1 MAYQNIIYT
10 KEQHIATI
18 TLNRPQKLNAVG
30 EEMTIE
36 LENVIADADKDD
48 NVRVVVLTGAGR
60 AFCAGAD
67 FRYREVSSG
76 KVSTQLAEDFRP
88 TLDGIFH
95 GNLSHPLAKTVFSL
109 QRLQKP
115 SLAVVN
121 GDAVGLGFVL
131 ALACDLRIG
140 SEKSKF
146 GEGYGRIAMNAISG
160 GPWLLTR
167 VVGLGRALEF
177 LLLSDFYQGEDA
189 YRFGLL
195 NRLVP
200 SDKLESEA
208 HALAV
213 RLAAGGPVA
222 QRLTKRQTYRAL
234 EVNLE
239 SALDFDYSCAGAALR
254 TEDHMEGI
262 KAMAE
267 KRTPVY
273 KGK

>member
-10 KEQHIATI
+10 TEQHIATI
-18 TLNRPQKLNAVG
+18 TMNRPQRLNAVN
-30 EEMTIE
+30 EDMTMEMETA
-36 LENVIADADKDD
+36 IADADKDD
-48 NVRVVVLTGAGR
+48 DVRVLILTGAGR

-67 FRYREVSSG
+67 FRYHDVSTG

-88 TLDGIFH
+88 TLEGIFH

-109 QRLQKP
+109 QRAQKP
-115 SLAVVN
+115 TLAVVN

-140 SEKSKF
+140 SSKSRF
-146 GEGYGRIAMNAISG
+146 CEGYGRIAMNAISG

-177 LLLSDFYQGEDA
+177 LMLSDFYQGEDA

-195 NRLVP
+195 NRLVAP
-200 SDKLESEA
+200 ENLESEA
-208 HALAV
+208 HALAA
-213 RLAAGGPVA
+213 RLAAGPPVA
-222 QRLTKRQTYRAL
+222 LRLSKRQAYRAL